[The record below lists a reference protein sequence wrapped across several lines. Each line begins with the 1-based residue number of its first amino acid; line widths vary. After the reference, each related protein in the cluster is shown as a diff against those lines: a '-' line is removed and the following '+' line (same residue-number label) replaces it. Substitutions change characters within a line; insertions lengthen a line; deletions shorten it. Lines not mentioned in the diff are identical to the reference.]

1 MWSLHAPA
9 VLFNMHGKIVR
20 CKLRT
25 LLGFHGFMFKK
36 YFHEAD
42 YCLQMCIVKVW
53 RGLHIIF
60 TLKCKH
66 HCLVQNNVEVDND
79 DKHIPVC
86 FIQRLKQMHQNH
98 MTEMKYRNWLHNG
111 ICFLWSNFGMFWAEF
126 MVIPLL
132 ACYCATGS
140 TAPALHSKPAWNL
153 THLWRQSRTPL
164 KWSFHCAK
172 NLAGLVFFFY
182 LQGVYDYTWQWT
194 ILLTFSFLHPS
205 SNTPHNTLEKEEIGK
220 SSSRTELFVH

>member
-9 VLFNMHGKIVR
+9 VLFNMHDKIVR

-60 TLKCKH
+60 TPKCKH

-79 DKHIPVC
+79 DKHIPV
-86 FIQRLKQMHQNH
+86 FYSAFKTNAAKSHKWQK
-98 MTEMKYRNWLHNG
+98 
-111 ICFLWSNFGMFWAEF
+111 WSIKIDSTMEYASCDL
-126 MVIPLL
+126 IL
-132 ACYCATGS
+132 ACFGPNSCGHSPTGMPLCNRFNRTSSALEAS
-140 TAPALHSKPAWNL
+140 TEPNS
-153 THLWRQSRTPL
+153 SL
-164 KWSFHCAK
+164 KAESH
-172 NLAGLVFFFY
+172 
-182 LQGVYDYTWQWT
+182 T
-194 ILLTFSFLHPS
+194 IEVEFSLCKK
-205 SNTPHNTLEKEEIGK
+205 T
-220 SSSRTELFVH
+220 